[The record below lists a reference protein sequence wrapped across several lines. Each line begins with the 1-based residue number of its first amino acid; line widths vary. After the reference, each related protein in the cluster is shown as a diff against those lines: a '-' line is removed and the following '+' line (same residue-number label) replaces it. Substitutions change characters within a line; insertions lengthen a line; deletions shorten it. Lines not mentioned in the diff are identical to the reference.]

1 MGGNETMTEK
11 RFTLN
16 YEINNYEDFMVK
28 DNQKEKILYD
38 EDIEKLLNE
47 QDQKIKAIEKLLD
60 NELKKAFNNRINHD
74 DYAEDAELAEYFKGY
89 HCGVGDLEKKIKH
102 ILFNK

>member
-1 MGGNETMTEK
+1 MTEK

-28 DNQKEKILYD
+28 DNQKEKVLYD

-47 QDQKIKAIEKLLD
+47 QDQKIKQLKQEVTHRKEQFDVYQQKVVRTLEKEYNLIENNEHIPHNEKIVAKLEIEKLKE
-60 NELKKAFNNRINHD
+60 ELRN
-74 DYAEDAELAEYFKGY
+74 G
-89 HCGVGDLEKKIKH
+89 
-102 ILFNK
+102 

>member
-1 MGGNETMTEK
+1 MGGHETMTEK

-47 QDQKIKAIEKLLD
+47 QDQKIKELENIIQKLVIELFKPPCPNNDDKYEVLNKFLNEELNIRCIEVDIDIEK
-60 NELKKAFNNRINHD
+60 
-74 DYAEDAELAEYFKGY
+74 
-89 HCGVGDLEKKIKH
+89 
-102 ILFNK
+102 